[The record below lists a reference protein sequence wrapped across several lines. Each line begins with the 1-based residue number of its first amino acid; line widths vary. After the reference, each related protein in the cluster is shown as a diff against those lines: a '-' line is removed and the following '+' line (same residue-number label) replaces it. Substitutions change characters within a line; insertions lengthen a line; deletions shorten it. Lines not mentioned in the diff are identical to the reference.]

1 MPYVHTCLFLSIILC
16 TAAVCLTDSLCSDS
30 RPYQPVSAGLPA
42 SGRRLPLQSLQT
54 GPRLPSGR
62 RHGTRE
68 DSAGRF
74 VRAVAAFWETVQ
86 VGLSGLWL
94 PSGRRH
100 GTREDSAGRFVRALA
115 AFWETTWD

>member
-1 MPYVHTCLFLSIILC
+1 M
-16 TAAVCLTDSLCSDS
+16 
-30 RPYQPVSAGLPA
+30 GL
-42 SGRRLPLQSLQT
+42 GK
-54 GPRLPSGR
+54 
-62 RHGTRE
+62 
-68 DSAGRF
+68 
-74 VRAVAAFWETVQ
+74 TVQ